1 MNFLK
6 KVIPLFVVASLI
18 SSCSSS
24 QQTTV
29 TYPQQNFIDWEGRSA
44 SEDVPAWIEPA
55 LNNDLDNLPSSLQQK
70 LKNKYFIVIESRRDR
85 MDKTSDEE
93 LKQAQKIAQTDY
105 MSCIARN
112 LNTGIDAY
120 AKGSLTNNKDTKKF
134 LQDAASNAKF
144 SGFSKVA
151 DSWVVTRSYSS
162 KKKANVDT
170 YKVFQIYACD
180 KGSWQSQA
188 QSYIKN
194 VCSQDTTN
202 EKLNDVAK
210 HSKQIANIILPSK
223 ATIITS
229 VDVK

>member
-1 MNFLK
+1 
-6 KVIPLFVVASLI
+6 
-18 SSCSSS
+18 
-24 QQTTV
+24 
-29 TYPQQNFIDWEGRSA
+29 
-44 SEDVPAWIEPA
+44 
-55 LNNDLDNLPSSLQQK
+55 
-70 LKNKYFIVIESRRDR
+70 
-85 MDKTSDEE
+85 MDKTSDAE
-93 LKQAQKIAQTDY
+93 LKQAQQIAQADY

-120 AKGSLTNNKDTKKF
+120 AKGSLTNNKDTKKY

-144 SGFSKVA
+144 SGFNKVTE
-151 DSWVVTRSYSS
+151 SWVLTRSYSS

-202 EKLNDVAK
+202 EKLNDVSK